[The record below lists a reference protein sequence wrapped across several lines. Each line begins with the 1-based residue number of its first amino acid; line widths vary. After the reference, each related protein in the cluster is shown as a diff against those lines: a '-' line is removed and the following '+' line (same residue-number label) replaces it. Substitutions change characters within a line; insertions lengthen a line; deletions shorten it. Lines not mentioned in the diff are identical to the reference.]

1 MNPGKQFQGSLFAED
16 YLRESIVGTPD
27 WQNLDD
33 TTLDALEAG
42 LREVFARFPTGQSP
56 NESQTEDDLIWP
68 VLDRLGWTASLRQQ
82 NLSVR
87 VRADVPDG
95 LLFADESAK
104 DRANSLAVVE
114 SKRWSRPLD
123 RRSGRRGEETRHPRR
138 CCVIC
143 GAWTT

>member
-104 DRANSLAVVE
+104 TCE
-114 SKRWSRPLD
+114 RPGDNPDDNQAGSHHHGPHYRPIRLCH
-123 RRSGRRGEETRHPRR
+123 RPTSARFPPNFT
-138 CCVIC
+138 
-143 GAWTT
+143 